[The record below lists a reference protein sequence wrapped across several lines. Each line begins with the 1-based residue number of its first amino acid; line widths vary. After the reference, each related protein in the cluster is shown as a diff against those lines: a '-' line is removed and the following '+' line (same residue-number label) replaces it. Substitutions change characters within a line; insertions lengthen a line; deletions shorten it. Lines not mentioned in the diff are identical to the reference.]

1 MKEPILVVLAA
12 GIGSRFGGLKQM
24 TPFGAHGESL
34 IDYSLYDALRAGF
47 RRVVFIVNE
56 KIKDDFRRIV
66 GTHVEN
72 RMEVRYALQELS
84 MLPKGFSV
92 PEGRTK
98 PWGTAHA
105 VLCAK
110 EYVDA
115 PFCALNGDDFYGR
128 GAFEHMYRFLKDD
141 PAKGSYIMVGY
152 PLSHTMSEHGFV
164 SRGRCLVDETGNLK
178 DVEEFTHIIST
189 VDGPLYTKDG
199 ETYRNLS
206 PETVVSMNIWGF
218 TPDFM
223 QHLAHEFSAFL
234 AEANRVNP
242 LKAEYFLPSVVNKV
256 LKAGDATVAVRA
268 IRDRWFGVT
277 NPDDRPRVE
286 AALRELTQSG
296 QYPDGLWL

>member
-34 IDYSLYDALRAGF
+34 IDYSLFDALRAGF
-47 RRVVFIVNE
+47 KRVVFIVNG

-66 GTHVEN
+66 GKHVES
-72 RMEVRYALQELS
+72 RMEVQYALQELT
-84 MLPKGFSV
+84 MLPAGYTL

-128 GAFEHMYRFLKDD
+128 GAFEQIYSYLKDD
-141 PAKGSYIMVGY
+141 RPAGSYIMVGY
-152 PLSHTMSEHGFV
+152 PLKLTMSEHGFV
-164 SRGRCLVDETGNLK
+164 SRGRCLVDEQGNLK
-178 DVEEFTHIIST
+178 DVEELTHIIST
-189 VDGPLYTKDG
+189 VDGPLYTQDN
-199 ETYRNLS
+199 ETYRKLS
-206 PETVVSMNIWGF
+206 PDTVVSMNIWGF

-223 QHLAHEFSAFL
+223 QHLETGFTSFL
-234 AEANRVNP
+234 DRAIRENP
-242 LKAEYFLPSVVNKV
+242 LKAEFFLPSVVNQV
-256 LKAGDATVAVRA
+256 LKAGKATVAVRA
-268 IRDRWFGVT
+268 INDRWFGVT

-286 AALRELTQSG
+286 AALRELTQAG
-296 QYPDGLWL
+296 QYPDGLWK